1 MIAIVDYDAGNLTS
15 VRRAL
20 DHLSVASQFVS
31 TGDLLSEVAGCPGA
45 RIIFPGVGHAAAAMR
60 TLQERGLD
68 AALGDAFRRGVPILG
83 ICLGAQIILS
93 RSEEGDTPCLDL
105 LPGRCPR
112 FELEDASLKVP
123 HMGWN
128 EVEVV
133 RPHPLLQGL
142 AAGDSFYF
150 VHSYYPRPAREGDV
164 LATSDYGV
172 TFPAVIGHG
181 NLVATQFNPEK
192 SGRVGLSLLRRFAAW
207 DGTTGSEAAGEADA

>member
-1 MIAIVDYDAGNLTS
+1 MIAIVDYHAGNLTS

-20 DHLSVASQFVS
+20 DHLSVGSQFVS
-31 TGDLLSEVAGCPGA
+31 TGDMLREVAARPGA

-68 AALGDAFRRGVPILG
+68 AALGEVFRRGVPILG

-112 FELEDASLKVP
+112 FEPEDASLKVP

-133 RPHPLLQGL
+133 RPHPLLKGL
-142 AAGDSFYF
+142 GAGDAFYF

-181 NLVATQFNPEK
+181 NLVATQFHPEK
-192 SGRVGLSLLRRFAAW
+192 SGRLGLRLLRRFAAW
-207 DGTTGSEAAGEADA
+207 DGTTGSEAEEEADA